1 MPYSAISWT
10 VLAKQRIFPWTS
22 VNQVKK
28 TKRQQEFNKLRGKV
42 ITLKEQNKTK
52 EQKYVAELKLMEC
65 VGTNN
70 QVICW
75 FHKQG

>member
-52 EQKYVAELKLMEC
+52 EQNYVAELK
-65 VGTNN
+65 
-70 QVICW
+70 
-75 FHKQG
+75 

>member
-1 MPYSAISWT
+1 MPHSAISGT
-10 VLAKQRIFPWTS
+10 ALAKQRIFPWTS

-52 EQKYVAELKLMEC
+52 EQNYVAELKLMEC